1 MLSMA
6 PALAY
11 YDITKVTVVSA
22 NASSF
27 GLGAALLQVHDG
39 KLKPVAFGSRTL
51 TDAERRYSQ
60 IDKEFLAAVWAC
72 EQFALYLQVRAVHMP
87 GKQLVLADTLSRNP
101 LQNSGSSETEA
112 EVQAYVEAVMTSRPL
127 SKTKLDTIR
136 EATRADTDMQMVI
149 CYNHEGWPK
158 HVPYQLKGYSAARA
172 ALSAEDGLLLYG
184 DRIAIPAS
192 LREEVLEQIHRG
204 HQGLTKTLEQT

>member
-1 MLSMA
+1 MGLVLRVDEISS
-6 PALAY
+6 
-11 YDITKVTVVSA
+11 DVFVSN

-27 GLGAALLQVHDG
+27 GLGAALLQAHDG
-39 KLKPVAFGSRTL
+39 KLRPVAFGSRTL

-60 IDKEFLAAVWAC
+60 IKNECLAAVWAC
-72 EQFALYLQVRAVHMP
+72 KQFALYLQGMDVP
-87 GKQLVLADTLSRNP
+87 GKQLVLADTLSRNT

-112 EVQAYVEAVMTSRPL
+112 EVQAYVEAVMTSRPV

-149 CYNHEGWPK
+149 RYNHEGWPK
-158 HVPYQLKGYSAARA
+158 HVPYQLKGCSAARA
-172 ALSAEDGLLLYG
+172 VLSAEDGLLLYG

-192 LREEVLEQIHRG
+192 LREEVLEQIHRRAD
-204 HQGLTKTLEQT
+204 KEP